1 MTQSNRKMSDATGN
15 KITKASGKGNE
26 YAKAKTLAVD
36 AMFAD
41 GVLPSDCYSPTK
53 KNLASGKSTTNPEDY
68 GRMTTFIVLGFSAR
82 DQKLLKPATS
92 KGMTDSQKFHRREA
106 GQKIGAIRN
115 DLMAALKRRQ
125 EGGGANT
132 TSTPGERVIKRLDEI
147 AKIIENNEMEFDVM
161 NFNHVIA
168 NCRKVI
174 AKGLPE

>member
-1 MTQSNRKMSDATGN
+1 MTQSNRKMSVATGS
-15 KITKASGKGNE
+15 KITKAAGKGNE

-53 KNLASGKSTTNPEDY
+53 KNLASGKSTTTPENFAQLN
-68 GRMTTFIVLGFSAR
+68 TFIVAGFSKR

-115 DLMAALKRRQ
+115 DLMSALKRRQ
-125 EGGGANT
+125 EGGGGSK
-132 TSTPGERVIKRLDEI
+132 TSTPGERVTKRLDEI
-147 AKIIENNEMEFDVM
+147 AKIIENNEMEFDVE
-161 NFNHVIA
+161 NFSSVLANARSVIA
-168 NCRKVI
+168 E
-174 AKGLPE
+174 GLSE